1 MVCSDVGTL
10 AKKSKPVRLSIASM
24 VVAVGAMLEEFVS
37 TRYAHPT
44 AALISPSLE
53 KLHFIRHFQ
62 SPEGTLHSLPLLSV
76 TVARVP
82 SKRGPVTT

>member
-1 MVCSDVGTL
+1 MVMVAEHSQSRDFFFDLVFVSGVFGKY

-24 VVAVGAMLEEFVS
+24 VVAVGAVLEEFVS

-62 SPEGTLHSLPLLSV
+62 
-76 TVARVP
+76 
-82 SKRGPVTT
+82 